1 MKLKG
6 GGKSECGVV
15 LVDRVRLR
23 EGGKIVFE
31 LLGGE
36 LELQVNLCRS
46 QASKVVMAWVRERF
60 AGQQVMDVFS
70 EDK

>member
-15 LVDRVRLR
+15 LVDAVRLR

-36 LELQVNLCRS
+36 LELRVDLCRS
-46 QASKVVMAWVRERF
+46 RASKVVMA
-60 AGQQVMDVFS
+60 
-70 EDK
+70 